1 MTELEK
7 AIELLLMHPI
17 QTGTETVS
25 LEEGLGRVLAEDVFS
40 DRDVPPFSRSTMDG
54 YACRQKDLPG
64 PLEVLETIEAGRM
77 PGQGLAPG
85 QCSKIMTGAV
95 IPEGADCVIMKEYV
109 ETEQDSRIRF
119 TAGETDINIHP
130 RGQDLKAGDLLLPKG
145 TRLNPEHLGIIASSG
160 KLQVAVSGS
169 LKVGILATGSELV
182 EAGQTPQGA
191 QIRNSNTYQLAAQVR
206 RAGHSPVPLGIVEDH
221 FEIIAERISAA
232 LEQVDLLVLTG
243 GASVGELDLVPGVL
257 KHLGFRLEFDRVAM
271 QPGKPVSF
279 AYRNSR
285 CCFGLSGNPVSSFV
299 QFEMLVRPFLD
310 TCSGM
315 QPAGKRILVKMAK
328 DFHRR
333 RSDRRFFLPVNF
345 TAEGTCEPVEY
356 HGSGH
361 LHALGKAVGFA
372 EIPAGQQEILK
383 EDLVHVRLI

>member
-7 AIELLLMHPI
+7 AIELVLMHTIP
-17 QTGTETVS
+17 TGTETVS

-40 DRDVPPFSRSTMDG
+40 DRDMPPFSRSTMDG
-54 YACRQKDLPG
+54 YACMQIDLPG
-64 PLEVLETIEAGRM
+64 PLEVLETIEAGRL
-77 PGQGLAPG
+77 PGRKLAPG

-95 IPEGADCVIMKEYV
+95 VPEGADCVIMKEYV
-109 ETEQDSRIRF
+109 EVEKDDRIRF
-119 TAGETDINIHP
+119 TAGETDTNIHP

-145 TRLNPEHLGIIASSG
+145 TRLNPEHIGIIASCG
-160 KLQVAVSGS
+160 KLRIAVSGP
-169 LKVGILATGSELV
+169 LKVGILSTGSELV

-206 RAGHSPVPLGIVEDH
+206 RSGHSPVPLGIVEDH
-221 FEIIAERISAA
+221 FETIAERISSAV
-232 LEQVDLLVLTG
+232 EQVDLLVLTG

-257 KHLGFRLEFDRVAM
+257 KHLGFQLEFDRVAM

-279 AYRNSR
+279 AYRNNR

-299 QFEMLVRPFLD
+299 QFELLVRPFLD
-310 TCSGM
+310 SCSGM
-315 QPAGKRILVKMAK
+315 QPAGKRILVRMEKG
-328 DFHRR
+328 FRR
-333 RSDRRFFLPVNF
+333 KRADRRFFLPVHF

-372 EIPAGQQEILK
+372 EIPAGQQEIFK
-383 EDLVHVRLI
+383 GDPVHVRLI

>member
-1 MTELEK
+1 
-7 AIELLLMHPI
+7 
-17 QTGTETVS
+17 
-25 LEEGLGRVLAEDVFS
+25 
-40 DRDVPPFSRSTMDG
+40 MD
-54 YACRQKDLPG
+54 D
-64 PLEVLETIEAGRM
+64 
-77 PGQGLAPG
+77 
-85 QCSKIMTGAV
+85 
-95 IPEGADCVIMKEYV
+95 
-109 ETEQDSRIRF
+109 RIRF
-119 TAGETDINIHP
+119 TASETEPNIHP

-160 KLQVAVSGS
+160 KLRVAVSGQ
-169 LKVGILATGSELV
+169 LKVGILSTGSELV

-206 RAGHSPVPLGIVEDH
+206 RAGHRPVPLGMVEDH
-221 FEIIAERISAA
+221 FETIAERISAA

-257 KHLGFRLEFDRVAM
+257 KHLGFQLEFDRVAM

-279 AYRNSR
+279 AYRKSR

-299 QFEMLVRPFLD
+299 QFELLVRPFLD

-315 QPAGKRILVKMAK
+315 QPAGKRILVMLEKG
-328 DFHRR
+328 FRR
-333 RSDRRFFLPVNF
+333 RQTDRRFFLPVYF
-345 TAEGTCEPVEY
+345 TAQGTCEPVEY

-383 EDLVHVRLI
+383 GDLVYVRLI